1 MNYTV
6 VWTRAALR
14 QLNNLWTQAIDPD
27 QVDEAATRVAQTLAT
42 DPEQVG
48 ESRGDDT
55 RIMFDAPLVV
65 LFVPDPDVC
74 VVYIVSVGAYGH
86 PA

>member
-14 QLNNLWTQAIDPD
+14 QLNDVWTSTTDPD
-27 QVDEAATRVAQTLAT
+27 AVDEAATRVAQTLAT

-48 ESRGDDT
+48 ESREDDV

-65 LFVPDPDVC
+65 LFVPVPDVC
-74 VVYIVSVGAYGH
+74 VVYIVSVGEYGH

>member
-6 VWTRAALR
+6 VWTRAALA
-14 QLNNLWTQAIDPD
+14 QLNDMWTQATDPD
-27 QVDEAATRVAQTLAT
+27 AVDSAATRVAQTLAT

-48 ESRGDDT
+48 ESREDDT

-65 LFVPDPDVC
+65 LFVSDPDMC
-74 VVYIVSVGAYGH
+74 VVYIVSVGAYGY